1 MRIHRRGHR
10 RLFVAL
16 TALLLLLSGELWA
29 QQAAGGGLLRLGF
42 LELATYTFQQPTDHP
57 FYQMTGN
64 SRFKGGRGYFGLTMV
79 DLNTIYPPPNS
90 VASSADGHDAK
101 SSALSKIFRYLP
113 TFSLEYI
120 MPMPEPLGFMSWSA
134 SYIYT
139 NTWLTDLDGRSSS
152 SKRLSTYKTP
162 LIRMSNHFHIATL
175 TAYPTGQPQ
184 PNGINP
190 YIGFGLA
197 YVESTIRYGFRA
209 INPAD
214 SEFSSVTHLS
224 TKSAMAASSSGF
236 VSMQRIGLAASGN
249 SYGFSLEFLFMGA
262 NGFIKNPFKGGTAGI
277 NSSTYGQLVS
287 AYNNSG
293 TTTKTSAGMRGAM
306 MRASVLYS
314 FF

>member
-42 LELATYTFQQPTDHP
+42 LELATYTFRQPTDHP

-64 SRFKGGRGYFGLTMV
+64 SRFKGGRGYFGLTMA

-134 SYIYT
+134 GYIYT

-190 YIGFGLA
+190 YIGFGFG
-197 YVESTIRYGFRA
+197 YVESTIRYGFRG

-214 SEFSSVTHLS
+214 SEFSGVSHLA
-224 TKSAMAASSSGF
+224 TKSAMSASSGF
-236 VSMQRIGLAASGN
+236 VTMQRIGLAASGDT
-249 SYGFSLEFLFMGA
+249 YGFSLEFLFMGS
-262 NGFIKNPFKGGTAGI
+262 NGFIKNPFRGGSVSGI
-277 NSSTYGQLVS
+277 SSSTYDQLVS

-293 TTTKTSAGMRGAM
+293 IATKTSAGMHGAM